1 MGSPKNEAERKSD
14 EGPQHKVNLQPF
26 LMSRYPIT
34 QDQYQAIMGP
44 TDGSSWE
51 SGGNSNV
58 RVLRGGCWFNNSGLC
73 RSAGRNCYNAENLN
87 FNWGFRFISS
97 SPEVS
102 GFCSQDSSTFYFSP
116 FSFFPF
122 SSFESRFSGSKFF
135 FKFRVVMVQAID
147 KKAKLP
153 KFEVGWSSER
163 NPTFS
168 QWQ

>member
-1 MGSPKNEAERKSD
+1 MRCLNCHTDGIPINLEMVYIPGGSFLMGSPKNEAERKSD

-102 GFCSQDSSTFYFSP
+102 GFRS
-116 FSFFPF
+116 
-122 SSFESRFSGSKFF
+122 
-135 FKFRVVMVQAID
+135 
-147 KKAKLP
+147 
-153 KFEVGWSSER
+153 
-163 NPTFS
+163 
-168 QWQ
+168 

>member
-1 MGSPKNEAERKSD
+1 MSSNLRALKIMRCLNCHTDGIPINLEMVYIPGGSFLMGSPKNEAERKSD

-102 GFCSQDSSTFYFSP
+102 GFCS
-116 FSFFPF
+116 
-122 SSFESRFSGSKFF
+122 
-135 FKFRVVMVQAID
+135 
-147 KKAKLP
+147 
-153 KFEVGWSSER
+153 
-163 NPTFS
+163 
-168 QWQ
+168 